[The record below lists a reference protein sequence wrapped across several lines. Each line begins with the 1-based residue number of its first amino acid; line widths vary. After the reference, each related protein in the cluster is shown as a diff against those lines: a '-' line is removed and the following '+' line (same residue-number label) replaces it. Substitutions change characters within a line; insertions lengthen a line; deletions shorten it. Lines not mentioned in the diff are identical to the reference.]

1 MKEDTKNILGF
12 WGTAT
17 NKMTDVKDGEKEVL
31 CSSKTKHVSKLS
43 PKEEEVGEMGMGGEE
58 SKYKR
63 VSKESTVYYS
73 SHSKKEIQE
82 NTYVSSL

>member
-17 NKMTDVKDGEKEVL
+17 NKMHKDGEKKVL

-58 SKYKR
+58 GKYKR
-63 VSKESTVYYS
+63 VSKESMVYYS
-73 SHSKKEIQE
+73 SHRKKELQE
-82 NTYVSSL
+82 NTFVSSL